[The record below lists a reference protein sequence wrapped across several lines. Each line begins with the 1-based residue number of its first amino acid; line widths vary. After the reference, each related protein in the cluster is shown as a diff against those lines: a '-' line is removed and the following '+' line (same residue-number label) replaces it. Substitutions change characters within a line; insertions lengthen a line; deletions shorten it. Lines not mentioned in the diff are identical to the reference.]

1 VGGISL
7 DSTCVDMT
15 ERQQELERIRDDVRQ
30 DPEDVSD
37 DTRKYFW
44 KLVRQIKREPQPDDD
59 EIIVAAE
66 AREILFEV
74 SRGRTYRL
82 GPSLA
87 VMTLV
92 GLVPLVVYL
101 WLLQTPLIWS
111 SILTWTMTD
120 IWQVVF
126 RFICIMGVVAFFYP
140 LGRVIAGMVLG
151 IRLLGMCRDQ
161 YYEPTIKI
169 DYVTFL
175 KTPPPKRKWFFF
187 FAGFWTVITSII
199 VGIVGL
205 FIGGDLTGFIPATI
219 LLLFEGYVVYSGNS
233 SPSRGEMGHYNREK
247 KIEKAWRKKIAE
259 TE

>member
-1 VGGISL
+1 MGGILL

-15 ERQQELERIRDDVRQ
+15 DRQQELERIRDEVRK
-30 DPEDVSD
+30 DPENVSA
-37 DTRKYFW
+37 DTRKHLW
-44 KLVRQIKREPQPDDD
+44 KLVRQIKREPQPNDD

-66 AREILFEV
+66 ARDILFEV

-87 VMTLV
+87 VMTLM
-92 GLVPLVVYL
+92 GLVSFAVYL

-111 SILTWTMTD
+111 SILTWTMDD
-120 IWQVVF
+120 IWQFVF
-126 RFICIMGVVAFFYP
+126 RFICVMGVVAFFYP
-140 LGRVIAGMVLG
+140 LGRVIAGKVLG

-175 KTPPPKRKWFFF
+175 KALPPKRKWFFF
-187 FAGFWTVITSII
+187 FAGFWTVVTSII
-199 VGIVGL
+199 VGTIGL
-205 FIGGDLTGFIPATI
+205 VIGGDFTGFIPVII
-219 LLLFEGYVVYSGNS
+219 LLLFEGYVVYSGNP

-247 KIEKAWRKKIAE
+247 KIEKAWRKKLAE